1 MIKQVTINECT
12 CENPKCGAT
21 WLSRSKDVPK
31 VCPRCGNRK
40 WNKSEVF
47 SNKEFEK
54 AVSYKEGLGGLVLG
68 DKGGVND

>member
-40 WNKSEVF
+40 WNKSEV
-47 SNKEFEK
+47 S
-54 AVSYKEGLGGLVLG
+54 S
-68 DKGGVND
+68 DKGDGFEMPELLSDTYL

>member
-12 CENPKCGAT
+12 CENVKCGAT

-40 WNKSEVF
+40 WNKSEV
-47 SNKEFEK
+47 SSDKGDDGRLI
-54 AVSYKEGLGGLVLG
+54 SYKKDIQGLG
-68 DKGGVND
+68 